1 MIRYLSKICLG
12 ICLLAVTYLSGPSAH
27 AQLEPSI
34 EVRTINGLTQR
45 RLFDVATTYAETL
58 LVSGQLDGRATV
70 DITVALLDTL
80 AKKAYQSSD
89 PADWD
94 NARKK
99 AVTWEATNQS
109 PRKILISVQAAL
121 LEQLQIERWIR
132 ELELKLAG
140 AETKALAVEAISNL
154 VNRFSAL
161 QADIKT
167 LLNRRPS
174 PREEAEWF
182 TANEL
187 LTLRYNIEYQRA
199 RTLLYRAALYN
210 DAEDLNRNDVLTMV
224 EGQLKSVLQSMSPS
238 LPLWWTVQADRIAL
252 ARKMRDYQSAYRLYS
267 SLPTSAA
274 TVASRNEVN
283 AEWIRTLIETKKYD
297 DAIAIAGKESFA
309 SKSAKLDLARVELF
323 VAMLGAESGEIW
335 QQRALELTKSIEQN
349 HGGYWGRLANL
360 AVVGTAAGSPESGS
374 SLDLLIRVA
383 DEAQRNKQWEEAI
396 IALDAAYAQADKSKS
411 NDIAWKLGFRAASI
425 EQSLNRYANAQARF
439 EKLATQHAD
448 LADAHTGYLMACWN
462 LTRTMTNQPEE
473 LTRYE
478 AMLSK
483 LIETWPASS
492 SADQARIWLAGLRK
506 SQKNRP
512 AAIGLL
518 LDVNA
523 ASPLFGKAVSELSS
537 VSTRLMK
544 QGDLS
549 EESKS
554 NIRSALIVRLL
565 PLLDVTADAMP
576 DNWQETQTKILVLL
590 MELKIL
596 YDAELP
602 QDLDKNFQRLLKDPA
617 IPAETRLLAN
627 ALEYVRRDFAF
638 EMAQTQAGRARQLAI
653 IREGL
658 TTTAEDPEFS
668 KKAPRLLKA
677 FQQLAN
683 DISELPQGEQNR
695 WNNAALD
702 ALVSQGDLPNAV
714 NLAATL
720 AEANPR
726 DAATQIRLAKLL
738 TRQSKISPE
747 IGEQALK
754 QWRKVARSS
763 RKQSQTWFTA
773 KYFVAKLLGSQGK
786 QGDALKLLNFIK
798 AVPPGWK
805 QAENASDFDA
815 LYRSLKDSE

>member
-252 ARKMRDYQSAYRLYS
+252 ARKMRDYQSAYRL
-267 SLPTSAA
+267 
-274 TVASRNEVN
+274 
-283 AEWIRTLIETKKYD
+283 
-297 DAIAIAGKESFA
+297 
-309 SKSAKLDLARVELF
+309 
-323 VAMLGAESGEIW
+323 
-335 QQRALELTKSIEQN
+335 
-349 HGGYWGRLANL
+349 
-360 AVVGTAAGSPESGS
+360 
-374 SLDLLIRVA
+374 
-383 DEAQRNKQWEEAI
+383 
-396 IALDAAYAQADKSKS
+396 
-411 NDIAWKLGFRAASI
+411 
-425 EQSLNRYANAQARF
+425 
-439 EKLATQHAD
+439 
-448 LADAHTGYLMACWN
+448 
-462 LTRTMTNQPEE
+462 
-473 LTRYE
+473 
-478 AMLSK
+478 
-483 LIETWPASS
+483 
-492 SADQARIWLAGLRK
+492 
-506 SQKNRP
+506 
-512 AAIGLL
+512 
-518 LDVNA
+518 
-523 ASPLFGKAVSELSS
+523 
-537 VSTRLMK
+537 
-544 QGDLS
+544 
-549 EESKS
+549 
-554 NIRSALIVRLL
+554 
-565 PLLDVTADAMP
+565 
-576 DNWQETQTKILVLL
+576 
-590 MELKIL
+590 
-596 YDAELP
+596 
-602 QDLDKNFQRLLKDPA
+602 
-617 IPAETRLLAN
+617 
-627 ALEYVRRDFAF
+627 
-638 EMAQTQAGRARQLAI
+638 
-653 IREGL
+653 
-658 TTTAEDPEFS
+658 
-668 KKAPRLLKA
+668 
-677 FQQLAN
+677 
-683 DISELPQGEQNR
+683 
-695 WNNAALD
+695 
-702 ALVSQGDLPNAV
+702 
-714 NLAATL
+714 
-720 AEANPR
+720 
-726 DAATQIRLAKLL
+726 
-738 TRQSKISPE
+738 
-747 IGEQALK
+747 
-754 QWRKVARSS
+754 
-763 RKQSQTWFTA
+763 
-773 KYFVAKLLGSQGK
+773 
-786 QGDALKLLNFIK
+786 
-798 AVPPGWK
+798 
-805 QAENASDFDA
+805 
-815 LYRSLKDSE
+815 